1 MTKSKKW
8 LEIAEAYLTPYEERT
23 DRQKD
28 ITLYGLCDAC
38 KKVYLGRFEYK
49 KYGEPGCE
57 TDDFDYYYAPSRES
71 FNIKPFKPIHDK
83 WRGMFALL
91 MAEAVK
97 IEKDW

>member
-8 LEIAEAYLTPYEERT
+8 IKIAKAYLTPYENRT
-23 DRQKD
+23 KHQIE
-28 ITLYGLCDAC
+28 ITEYGLCGAYDSINNQ
-38 KKVYLGRFEYK
+38 KFEYK
-49 KYGEPGCE
+49 KYGKKEDG
-57 TDDFDYYYAPSRES
+57 TDDLDYYYVPCRES
-71 FNIKPFKPIHDK
+71 FNLKPFKLIYDE